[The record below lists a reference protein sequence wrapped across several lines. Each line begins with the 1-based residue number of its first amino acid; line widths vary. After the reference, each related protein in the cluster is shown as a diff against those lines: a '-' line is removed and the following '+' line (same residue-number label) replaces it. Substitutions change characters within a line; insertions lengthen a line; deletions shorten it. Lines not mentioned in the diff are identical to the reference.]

1 MRAPFW
7 LKAAPLSN
15 QLTPWGRYGS
25 RRYFGRSRPGSH
37 PFVSMASRS
46 DQVPRA
52 ANAAADLWERREEA
66 GPTSG
71 CPETC
76 TMLEKHTNVTVCDN
90 DTRYTCQEPPLP
102 PLLCVPLQSL
112 SSSPAFDTTTASF
125 VSLVPVQFTSH
136 TSVGNAW
143 IPLHSKSGM
152 GWQRAS
158 LSSCVA

>member
-1 MRAPFW
+1 MVAAVTLVGAALVATLLFRW
-7 LKAAPLSN
+7 LPVRTKFREQRMWQQIFGKEGRKQGRLRDAQRPARCWRSTRTSPSAIR
-15 QLTPWGRYGS
+15 TPV
-25 RRYFGRSRPGSH
+25 H
-37 PFVSMASRS
+37 L
-46 DQVPRA
+46 PR
-52 ANAAADLWERREEA
+52 
-66 GPTSG
+66 T
-71 CPETC
+71 
-76 TMLEKHTNVTVCDN
+76 
-90 DTRYTCQEPPLP
+90 PLP

-143 IPLHSKSGM
+143 IPLHSKSDI